1 MNIFTGL
8 LFHHGH
14 IADPKLAT
22 SLAGIAD
29 ESQDRRKGQRV
40 SRRPAQVGKSEKTA
54 CYRHGAIFDA
64 CSVSLSPFR

>member
-14 IADPKLAT
+14 IADPQLAT
-22 SLAGIAD
+22 SLTGIVD
-29 ESQDRRKGQRV
+29 EGRDRTQDKRV
-40 SRRPAQVGKSEKTA
+40 NRRPARAGKPEKTA
-54 CYRHGAIFDA
+54 CYRHGTIFDV

>member
-14 IADPKLAT
+14 IADPQLAKT
-22 SLAGIAD
+22 LAAIGD
-29 ESQDRRKGQRV
+29 EDHDRTDERV
-40 SRRPAQVGKSEKTA
+40 ASRPARAVKPEKTA